1 MADGKVGHMQD
12 DEPTLPPRI
21 RYVPVDAPDPDAFS
35 EAPTWPPADE
45 RPVPPLRPDGSP
57 LLWLIVGAIGVVIT
71 SLLGGLLL
79 NQLGM
84 FAPRGATG
92 SPGPTSALSGP
103 TALPSPTA
111 TTSLSVQ
118 VGGLKVT
125 PSSVRLGCDGD
136 ERTQEVVLVNAGQA
150 VVEWQAVVDTA
161 ADRAGIAITPNQGDL
176 DAGESVSVQIENTTQ
191 SSDSGGSS
199 HREGVIRF
207 VPASADA
214 GVPASFSYRL
224 DRCH

>member
-1 MADGKVGHMQD
+1 LSLV
-12 DEPTLPPRI
+12 
-21 RYVPVDAPDPDAFS
+21 
-35 EAPTWPPADE
+35 
-45 RPVPPLRPDGSP
+45 
-57 LLWLIVGAIGVVIT
+57 AIGVVVI

-79 NQLGM
+79 NQLGV
-84 FAPRGATG
+84 FTPRGATG
-92 SPGPTSALSGP
+92 SPGPTGALSGP
-103 TALPSPTA
+103 TALPSTSA
-111 TTSLSVQ
+111 TTSPSALLA
-118 VGGLKVT
+118 GLQVT

-136 ERTQEVVLVNAGQA
+136 ERTQEVVLVNAGPA

-161 ADRAGIAITPNQGDL
+161 ADRAGIAIKPNQGDL
-176 DAGESVSVQIENTTQ
+176 DAGESVSVQLVNTTQ

-214 GVPASFSYRL
+214 GAPVSLSYRL

>member
-1 MADGKVGHMQD
+1 MQD
-12 DEPTLPPRI
+12 DDPTLPPRI
-21 RYVPVDAPDPDAFS
+21 RYEPLDAPDPDAFS
-35 EAPTWPPADE
+35 EAPTWPPAGE
-45 RPVPPLRPDGSP
+45 RPLPPHRPDRSP
-57 LLWLIVGAIGVVIT
+57 LLWLSVGAIGVVVI

-92 SPGPTSALSGP
+92 SPGPTNALSSP
-103 TALPSPTA
+103 TALPSTTA
-111 TTSLSVQ
+111 STSPGLLA
-118 VGGLKVT
+118 GGLQVT

-136 ERTQEVVLVNAGQA
+136 ERTQEVVLVNSGA
-150 VVEWQAVVDTA
+150 VDVEWQAIVDTA

-176 DAGESVSVQIENTTQ
+176 DAGESVSVQLANTTQ

-199 HREGVIRF
+199 HREGVIHF
-207 VPASADA
+207 VPASANA
-214 GVPASFSYRL
+214 GAPASLSYRL